1 MLDLDDFI
9 AECQAASGE
18 QQALLAVKE
27 VLARAVSDPDSVAAA
42 LPADRSGIV
51 PIHVAP
57 DLTILKVI
65 WAPGMSFGPH
75 DHRMWAA
82 IGIYGGGE
90 DNEFFR
96 RDGSSLT
103 ASGGRDLRTGDVC
116 LLGDDVIHA
125 VTNPTAQFT
134 GAIHVYGGDLLGTA
148 RSEWRGDPVAEE
160 PYDVARTL
168 AYFEEA
174 NEGVRSA

>member
-1 MLDLDDFI
+1 MLDLDEFI
-9 AECQAASGE
+9 ADCRAAIGE
-18 QQALLAVKE
+18 AQPLRAVKE
-27 VLARAVSDPDSVAAA
+27 VLERAVSDPDGVAAA
-42 LPADRSGIV
+42 LPPTESGIV

-57 DLTILKVI
+57 DLTVLKVV
-65 WAPGMSFGPH
+65 WAPGLRFGPH

-90 DNEFFR
+90 DNAFFR
-96 RDGSSLT
+96 REGPSLT

-125 VTNPTAQFT
+125 VTNPTTQFT
-134 GAIHVYGGDLLGTA
+134 GAIHVYGGDLLGTP
-148 RSEWRGDPVAEE
+148 RSEWRGEPLAEE
-160 PYDVARTL
+160 PYDVGRAL

-174 NEGVRSA
+174 NQRFTVT

>member
-9 AECQAASGE
+9 ADCQAALEE
-18 QQALLAVKE
+18 QQPLLAVKE
-27 VLARAVSDPDSVAAA
+27 VLERAVADPDGVAAA
-42 LPADRSGIV
+42 LPPTHSGIV

-57 DLTILKVI
+57 DLTILKVV
-65 WAPGMSFGPH
+65 WAPGLSFGPH

-96 RDGSSLT
+96 RDGCSLT
-103 ASGGRDLRTGDVC
+103 ASGGRELRTGDVC

-134 GAIHVYGGDLLGTA
+134 GAIHVYGGDLLGTP
-148 RSEWRGDPVAEE
+148 RSEWRGEPFAEE

-174 NEGVRSA
+174 NAALDTA

>member
-1 MLDLDDFI
+1 MFDLDDFI
-9 AECQAASGE
+9 ADCQS
-18 QQALLAVKE
+18 ALAERQPRLAIKE
-27 VLARAVSDPDSVAAA
+27 VLERAVSDHDGVAAA
-42 LPADRSGIV
+42 LPPDRSGIV
-51 PIHVAP
+51 PIHVSP

-96 RDGSSLT
+96 RDGESLT
-103 ASGGRDLRTGDVC
+103 ASGARDLRAGDVC

-134 GAIHVYGGDLLGTA
+134 GAIHVYGGDLLGTP
-148 RSEWRGDPVAEE
+148 RSEWRGEPLAEG

-168 AYFEEA
+168 AYFEDA
-174 NEGVRSA
+174 NEAVRPS

>member
-9 AECQAASGE
+9 ADCQAAIAEE
-18 QQALLAVKE
+18 QPLRAVKE
-27 VLARAVSDPDSVAAA
+27 VLERAVSDPDGVAAA
-42 LPADRSGIV
+42 LPPSASGIV
-51 PIHVAP
+51 PLHVAP
-57 DLTILKVI
+57 DLTVLKVI
-65 WAPGMSFGPH
+65 WAPGLSFGPH

-96 RDGSSLT
+96 REGSSLT
-103 ASGGRDLRTGDVC
+103 ASGGRELRTGDVC

-134 GAIHVYGGDLLGTA
+134 GAIHVYGGDLLETP
-148 RSEWRGDPVAEE
+148 RSEWRGEPFAEE

-174 NEGVRSA
+174 NQRFRVA